1 VSRAPEDREE
11 VSRAP
16 EDREEVSRA
25 PEDRE
30 EMSLGGRGRC
40 APGPEILHKNYSFI
54 SPTMQA
60 SRYL

>member
-1 VSRAPEDREE
+1 MSRAPEAWEEVSRTREAWEE

-16 EDREEVSRA
+16 EDREEISV
-25 PEDRE
+25 
-30 EMSLGGRGRC
+30 GGRGRC
-40 APGPEILHKNYSFI
+40 SPGPEILHKNYSFI